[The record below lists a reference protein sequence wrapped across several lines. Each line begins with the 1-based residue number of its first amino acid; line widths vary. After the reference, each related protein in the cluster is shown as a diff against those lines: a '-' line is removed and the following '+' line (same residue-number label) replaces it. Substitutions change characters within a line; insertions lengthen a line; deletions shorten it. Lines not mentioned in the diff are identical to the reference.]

1 MIIRSL
7 AVEHIRTHDSFHHKL
22 SPNVT
27 VITGP
32 NGSGKTTLLEAIAV
46 ALRGKSFKGSDTE
59 LLQTD
64 SDWWRIDLVLDDQL
78 RTVKYNP
85 SNPTK
90 RKTFVIDDKATARLP
105 AAAAYPTVLFDPDD
119 LRLLHGSPSRRRQ
132 FIDRFAAQINP
143 GYSKILHRYE
153 RALQQRNKLLKTG
166 GSLDSLF
173 AWNVSLS
180 EYGAQI
186 IDARVRLIEQLNAGL
201 DSTYNTIAQSN
212 DTVSIHYSH
221 TLIDNTQQKLLREL
235 ETQYERDRLLGAT
248 SVGPH
253 RHDVLFELNT
263 KPAIAVASRGEVRT
277 IILALK
283 FLEVDIIQ
291 QLIGQPP
298 VVLLD
303 DVFSELDEKRQT
315 HLATKFK
322 NHQIIMTSAS
332 ANATLNKAVVIRL
345 R

>member
-1 MIIRSL
+1 MVIRSL
-7 AVEHIRTHDSFHHKL
+7 TVKNIRAHTSFQHAL

-32 NGSGKTTLLEAIAV
+32 NGGGKTTLLEAVMV
-46 ALRGKSFKGSDTE
+46 ALGGKSFKGTDKE
-59 LLQTD
+59 LLKRGGE
-64 SDWWRIDLVLDDQL
+64 WWRIDVILDDQL
-78 RTVKYNP
+78 RTVKFDP
-85 SNPTK
+85 SQQTK
-90 RKTFVIDDKATARLP
+90 RKTFVIDDKTTARMP
-105 AAAAYPTVLFDPDD
+105 AGSVYPTVLFEPED

-132 FIDRFAAQINP
+132 FIDRFAAQIEP
-143 GYSKILHRYE
+143 GYGTVVRRYE
-153 RALQQRNKLLKTG
+153 RALQQRNKLLKTRSDAG
-166 GSLDSLF
+166 NLF

-180 EYGAQI
+180 EYGSQI
-186 IDARVRLIEQLNAGL
+186 INARVRLIERLNAGL
-201 DSTYNTIAQSN
+201 QATYDTIAQSR

-235 ETQYERDRLLGAT
+235 ESQFARDSLLGVT
-248 SVGPH
+248 TVGPH
-253 RHDVLFELNT
+253 RHDVLFEFNES
-263 KPAIAVASRGEVRT
+263 PAIAVASRGEVRT
-277 IILALK
+277 IVLALK

-291 QLIGQPP
+291 QLTNNPP

-332 ANATLNKAVVIRL
+332 ANATLDNAMVIRL
-345 R
+345 A